1 MITSL
6 ARQLTQQLCD
16 AGVLAPEH
24 SELYEYG
31 FFLILS
37 RIIFGIITL
46 LTGIVLGVAFE
57 SMTFYCMFLLIRGYA
72 GGVHAHKESICMV
85 FTTATMC
92 LAVIGIFLLKQAG
105 TYYFAWVAQ
114 LVSAATIITIA
125 PVESKEKPLDADM
138 RERYSKICTGIIA
151 VCIAISS
158 VSFSI
163 RFYSLFRPCTVA
175 LTTSA
180 CLAVA
185 GKVAQKNR

>member
-1 MITSL
+1 
-6 ARQLTQQLCD
+6 
-16 AGVLAPEH
+16 
-24 SELYEYG
+24 
-31 FFLILS
+31 
-37 RIIFGIITL
+37 
-46 LTGIVLGVAFE
+46 
-57 SMTFYCMFLLIRGYA
+57 
-72 GGVHAHKESICMV
+72 MV

-114 LVSAATIITIA
+114 LVSAAAIITIA

-185 GKVAQKNR
+185 GKFAQKSH

>member
-57 SMTFYCMFLLIRGYA
+57 SMTFYCMFLLIRGYGRRSTRSQRVNMYGLYHSNNVLSGYRDIFAEA
-72 GGVHAHKESICMV
+72 G
-85 FTTATMC
+85 
-92 LAVIGIFLLKQAG
+92 
-105 TYYFAWVAQ
+105 
-114 LVSAATIITIA
+114 
-125 PVESKEKPLDADM
+125 
-138 RERYSKICTGIIA
+138 RYI
-151 VCIAISS
+151 
-158 VSFSI
+158 
-163 RFYSLFRPCTVA
+163 LFRLGCPTNQC
-175 LTTSA
+175 SNDYYY
-180 CLAVA
+180 CP
-185 GKVAQKNR
+185 GRI

>member
-37 RIIFGIITL
+37 RIIFGII
-46 LTGIVLGVAFE
+46 
-57 SMTFYCMFLLIRGYA
+57 
-72 GGVHAHKESICMV
+72 
-85 FTTATMC
+85 
-92 LAVIGIFLLKQAG
+92 
-105 TYYFAWVAQ
+105 
-114 LVSAATIITIA
+114 
-125 PVESKEKPLDADM
+125 
-138 RERYSKICTGIIA
+138 A

-158 VSFSI
+158 VSFSL

>member
-85 FTTATMC
+85 FTTATLC
-92 LAVIGIFLLKQAG
+92 LAVIGIFLL
-105 TYYFAWVAQ
+105 
-114 LVSAATIITIA
+114 
-125 PVESKEKPLDADM
+125 
-138 RERYSKICTGIIA
+138 
-151 VCIAISS
+151 
-158 VSFSI
+158 
-163 RFYSLFRPCTVA
+163 
-175 LTTSA
+175 
-180 CLAVA
+180 
-185 GKVAQKNR
+185 